1 LSRWRA
7 YTRAMSA
14 KSIRRVVLVIVALG
28 LMSMGAGYAFGASET
43 VTAAPGCCTYSKAS
57 FTIDAGSVGS
67 FQVPAAG
74 VVHTVTATDNG
85 PDHEPL
91 FDSGNVS
98 SGQTA
103 AIDGTQYLAPGTYH
117 FFCVIHGPS
126 MSADLI
132 VTGNGTPVARP
143 DVAVK
148 FLSHKLAKVT
158 SSRKLKVKLSATTAS
173 HGVTVTVQKGSKK
186 LGSVRKID
194 LDAGSSRTVK
204 VPISSTARKALAKL
218 ASAKLKATATVPFG
232 APASAKR
239 RLH

>member
-14 KSIRRVVLVIVALG
+14 KSIRRVVLVIAALG

-57 FTIDAGSVGS
+57 FAIDAASVGS

-74 VVHTVTATDNG
+74 VAHTMTASDNG
-85 PDHEPL
+85 PDHKPL
-91 FDSGNVS
+91 FDTGTVS

-103 AIDGTQYLAPGTYH
+103 AVSGTQYLAPGTYH
-117 FFCVIHGPS
+117 FFCTIHGPS

-132 VTGNGTPVARP
+132 VSGNGSPVARP
-143 DVAVK
+143 DVSLK
-148 FLSHKLAKVT
+148 LLSHKLSKVT
-158 SSRKLKVKLSATTAS
+158 SSRKLKLKLRAATAS
-173 HGVTVTVQKGSKK
+173 RGVTVTVQKGSKK
-186 LGSVRKID
+186 LGSVRKIN

-204 VPISSTARKALAKL
+204 VPISSAARKSLSKL
-218 ASAKLKATATVPFG
+218 DSAKLKATATVPFG